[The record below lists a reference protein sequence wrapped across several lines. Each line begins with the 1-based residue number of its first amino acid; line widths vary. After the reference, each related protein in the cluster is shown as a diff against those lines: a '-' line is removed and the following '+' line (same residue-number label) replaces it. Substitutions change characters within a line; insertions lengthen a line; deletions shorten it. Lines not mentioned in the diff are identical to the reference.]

1 MKKRIREEYIVVKE
15 VEIMLGRRSV
25 EKDLLEEQRLL
36 FFVICKG
43 QKEKKHFSSDIS
55 SWLTA
60 VNSTPF

>member
-25 EKDLLEEQRLL
+25 EKDLLEEQ
-36 FFVICKG
+36 
-43 QKEKKHFSSDIS
+43 KEKKHFSSDIS